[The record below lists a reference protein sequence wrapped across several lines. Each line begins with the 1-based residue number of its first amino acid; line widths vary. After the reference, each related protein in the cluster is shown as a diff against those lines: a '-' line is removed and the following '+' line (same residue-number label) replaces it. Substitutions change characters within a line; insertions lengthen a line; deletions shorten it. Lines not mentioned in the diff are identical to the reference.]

1 MTYSDRLTGQNVDW
15 YACETKD
22 FIRPSESAQERES
35 QQKLGEK
42 RSKAVQRQP
51 KQNSTW
57 SQTYSFSSRLV
68 DSVYSRVAPLQFLTP
83 MGYPLKFAKLV
94 HLCFIFCRFLQDIIA
109 WNDVTLTFK
118 FLPEKYDEMCP
129 IINIYIYCRKIL
141 PENLR
146 IFEVWKSNKKPSKV
160 RISTICGH
168 ERYDQHST
176 SRGTLRVHSVRP
188 MKIMKWFA
196 SHNFTVG
203 PIKWFEQI
211 TGTLF
216 IWEVRTC
223 KHHICFLDNFH
234 QIISLE
240 RVGTHFLAFWP
251 SVSGFSGRKGDRYVC
266 GGHATLQA
274 QTIFRSALAAL
285 AERRSSNWEV
295 LYIYINQFKP
305 YQSHGKSWKIPFWKK
320 DSQWFF

>member
-1 MTYSDRLTGQNVDW
+1 MTNSDRLTGQNVDW

-129 IINIYIYCRKIL
+129 IINIITAVNHCLKI
-141 PENLR
+141 
-146 IFEVWKSNKKPSKV
+146 W
-160 RISTICGH
+160 
-168 ERYDQHST
+168 
-176 SRGTLRVHSVRP
+176 
-188 MKIMKWFA
+188 
-196 SHNFTVG
+196 
-203 PIKWFEQI
+203 
-211 TGTLF
+211 
-216 IWEVRTC
+216 
-223 KHHICFLDNFH
+223 
-234 QIISLE
+234 
-240 RVGTHFLAFWP
+240 
-251 SVSGFSGRKGDRYVC
+251 GFSRFGRATRSHQRSGSRWPYVAMKDTTTSMRSLGARYMSI
-266 GGHATLQA
+266 A
-274 QTIFRSALAAL
+274 
-285 AERRSSNWEV
+285 
-295 LYIYINQFKP
+295 
-305 YQSHGKSWKIPFWKK
+305 
-320 DSQWFF
+320 